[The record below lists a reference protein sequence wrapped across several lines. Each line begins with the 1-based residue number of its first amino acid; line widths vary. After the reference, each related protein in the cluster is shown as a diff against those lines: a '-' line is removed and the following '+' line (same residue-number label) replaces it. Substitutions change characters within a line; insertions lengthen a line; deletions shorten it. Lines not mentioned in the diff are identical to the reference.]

1 MDDTRRY
8 VERDTFMLDFAAL
21 AELERYVRKYGHFV
35 ALTIWEMAEADA
47 IEAGEDH
54 ISFERMAKMEREYL
68 AQE

>member
-1 MDDTRRY
+1 M
-8 VERDTFMLDFAAL
+8 ERDTFMLDFAA
-21 AELERYVRKYGHFV
+21 ADELRRLVKTYGHFV